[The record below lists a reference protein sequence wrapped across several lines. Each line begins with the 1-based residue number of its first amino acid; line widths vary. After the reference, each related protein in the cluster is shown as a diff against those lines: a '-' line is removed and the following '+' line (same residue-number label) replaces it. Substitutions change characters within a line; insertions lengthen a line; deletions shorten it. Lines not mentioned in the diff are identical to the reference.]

1 MTRNIQPIYYHR
13 RSTHKVCIG
22 DGGVVV
28 GGKSPVLVQTMTDTP
43 TLDIEA
49 SAAQVLRLARAGAGL
64 VRLTAQTAHH
74 AAALGDIRQQLDL
87 AGCHVPMC
95 IKHQCPKIVSRQEC
109 LVDPLWYAIA

>member
-49 SAAQVLRLARAGAGL
+49 SAAQV
-64 VRLTAQTAHH
+64 
-74 AAALGDIRQQLDL
+74 
-87 AGCHVPMC
+87 
-95 IKHQCPKIVSRQEC
+95 
-109 LVDPLWYAIA
+109 